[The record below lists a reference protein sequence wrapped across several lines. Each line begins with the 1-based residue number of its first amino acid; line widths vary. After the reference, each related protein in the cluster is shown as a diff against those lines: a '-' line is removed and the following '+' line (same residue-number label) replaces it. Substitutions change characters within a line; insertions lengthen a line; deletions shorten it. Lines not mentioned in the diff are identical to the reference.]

1 MQIHFNYFGLGYHRL
16 KMKYTPVYYI
26 VLEKKT
32 TFNVLCD
39 YYTDFQLYLILVFA
53 FGYFTFITEIN
64 YPTPDTTNGTGTF
77 KKFLI

>member
-1 MQIHFNYFGLGYHRL
+1 MHLNYFGRGYHRF
-16 KMKYTPVYYI
+16 KMKHTPVYYI

-32 TFNVLCD
+32 FNVLCD
-39 YYTDFQLYLILVFA
+39 HYTDFQLYLILVLA

-64 YPTPDTTNGTGTF
+64 SPTPDTTKGTGTF

>member
-1 MQIHFNYFGLGYHRL
+1 
-16 KMKYTPVYYI
+16 MKYTPVYYI
-26 VLEKKT
+26 VLEKKN

-39 YYTDFQLYLILVFA
+39 YYTDFQLYLTLVFA

-64 YPTPDTTNGTGTF
+64 SPTPDTTNGTGTF